1 MIEGQGAWRIRTEGT
16 GYCCRHWV
24 FEREQESIVRWV
36 FFFVRG
42 ESLLR
47 HFLCF
52 SFGSSRRGKIVSR
65 NKEALTFRW
74 RRRGARDSGG
84 DVVSMCNVSMCNV
97 GMYRSLRDGACSSGA
112 RSAQRQ
118 SWRRR
123 RFDRRRS
130 RYIGSPGRNRSE
142 HQPWIDQQRWE
153 IL

>member
-1 MIEGQGAWRIRTEGT
+1 VWQIRTEGT

-52 SFGSSRRGKIVSR
+52 SFGSSRRGKVVSR

-84 DVVSMCNVSMCNV
+84 DVVSMCNF
-97 GMYRSLRDGACSSGA
+97 GMYRSLREVRNARVGSGGVSTDDTVGTSVA
-112 RSAQRQ
+112 GKGTERTSALDRSTEMGDPVEAV
-118 SWRRR
+118 
-123 RFDRRRS
+123 
-130 RYIGSPGRNRSE
+130 GSG
-142 HQPWIDQQRWE
+142 DFV
-153 IL
+153 